1 MHWKFFS
8 FTRDSADRPIIVG
21 TDSFFSHCSRVS
33 FFGDKCVHFIGA
45 PPALMIVAVIL
56 YKVIAPKISRCF
68 HVFITSKRL
77 TLNRVSLFDR

>member
-8 FTRDSADRPIIVG
+8 FTRDSAERPMIVG
-21 TDSFFSHCSRVS
+21 TDSFFSHCSSVS

-56 YKVIAPKISRCF
+56 YLYKVIAPTISRGF
-68 HVFITSKRL
+68 HVFYNEQKAHSVKGEP
-77 TLNRVSLFDR
+77 F